1 MSNGRPSLAAA
12 LKNAEK
18 STMIS
23 IFANIEIAV
32 RRRFRR
38 IGNKGLL
45 VISLLAGLIT
55 LAGCS
60 QGSYPLD
67 IFYEMHYQPSYKAH
81 EPPRLSVPESAVAWF
96 PPPPATS
103 FANDGQH
110 LFQVNCSMCHGP
122 AGKGDGPVLEK
133 MMEQYGYEL
142 NPAIPPD
149 LTSPPVMGMPQ
160 EGIAGF
166 MRSGFVVMP
175 NFSKLLTDEEMRL
188 VAEYVVNCLQ
198 EKDTKACPKP

>member
-1 MSNGRPSLAAA
+1 MRPSLAGA
-12 LKNAEK
+12 LKSAMK
-18 STMIS
+18 SK
-23 IFANIEIAV
+23 FANIGSSL
-32 RRRFRR
+32 RNRFQRP
-38 IGNKGLL
+38 GKGLL
-45 VISLLAGLIT
+45 LGISLLVGLVA

-103 FANDGQH
+103 FANDGEH

-122 AGKGDGPVLEK
+122 AGKGDGPVLKK
-133 MMEQYGYEL
+133 MTEQYGY
-142 NPAIPPD
+142 NPALDPD
-149 LTSPPVMGMPQ
+149 FTSTQGMLMGQ
-160 EGIAGF
+160 EVIEGL
-166 MRSGFVVMP
+166 MRSGVMVMP
-175 NFSKLLTDEEMRL
+175 NFSKLLTDDEMRL

-198 EKDTKACPKP
+198 GKQPQACP

>member
-1 MSNGRPSLAAA
+1 M
-12 LKNAEK
+12 
-18 STMIS
+18 
-23 IFANIEIAV
+23 V
-32 RRRFRR
+32 
-38 IGNKGLL
+38 LL
-45 VISLLAGLIT
+45 GISLLAGLIT

-103 FANDGQH
+103 FANDGEH

-122 AGKGDGPVLEK
+122 AGKGNGAVLKK
-133 MMEQYGYEL
+133 MKEQYGYQ
-142 NPAIPPD
+142 PAISPD
-149 LTSPPVMGMPQ
+149 LTSEPVMLMPQ
-160 EGIAGF
+160 EAIKAF
-166 MRSGFVVMP
+166 MLGGVVVMP

-198 EKDTKACPKP
+198 GKNLQACP

>member
-1 MSNGRPSLAAA
+1 MRPSLVAA
-12 LKNAEK
+12 LKSAK
-18 STMIS
+18 MSK
-23 IFANIEIAV
+23 FANI
-32 RRRFRR
+32 
-38 IGNKGLL
+38 GNPPRNRVPRPGKKVLL
-45 VISLLAGLIT
+45 GISLLVGLIT

-103 FANDGQH
+103 FANDGEH

-122 AGKGDGPVLEK
+122 AAKGDGPVLKK
-133 MMEQYGYEL
+133 MMEQYGYQ
-142 NPAIPPD
+142 PAISPD
-149 LTSPPVMGMPQ
+149 LTALPP
-160 EGIAGF
+160 EAIEAF
-166 MRSGFVVMP
+166 MRSGVVVMP
-175 NFSKLLTDEEMRL
+175 NFTKLLTDKEMRL

-198 EKDTKACPKP
+198 GKQPQACP

>member
-1 MSNGRPSLAAA
+1 M
-12 LKNAEK
+12 
-18 STMIS
+18 
-23 IFANIEIAV
+23 
-32 RRRFRR
+32 
-38 IGNKGLL
+38 GLT
-45 VISLLAGLIT
+45 T

-103 FANDGQH
+103 FANDGEH
-110 LFQVNCSMCHGP
+110 IFQVNCSMCHGP
-122 AGKGDGPVLEK
+122 AAKGDGPVLKK
-133 MMEQYGYEL
+133 MIEQYGYR
-142 NPAIPPD
+142 PALDPD
-149 LTSPPVMGMPQ
+149 LTSPPVMGMG
-160 EGIAGF
+160 EDAIKGF
-166 MRSGFVVMP
+166 MLGGVVVMP

-198 EKDTKACPKP
+198 GKQPQACP